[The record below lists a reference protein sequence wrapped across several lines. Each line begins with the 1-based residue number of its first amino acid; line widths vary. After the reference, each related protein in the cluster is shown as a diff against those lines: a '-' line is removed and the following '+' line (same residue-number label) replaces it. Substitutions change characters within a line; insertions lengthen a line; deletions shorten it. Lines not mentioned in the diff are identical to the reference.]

1 MVVLRIWYPLRPDGP
16 NPGFASL
23 YVSSAKRAAYMSV
36 RPVKDSTNRGP
47 EAMTATLADDV
58 KAEGRDTPYLWTYTR
73 MDEARILRAWDQFKG
88 PLALHSKTRKRENSF
103 RVCDM
108 LLAIGRGY
116 QADGGLHRAGTLTD
130 QAEAPI
136 RFAGLALNRIAL
148 SANAER
154 YLKFEH
160 W

>member
-1 MVVLRIWYPLRPDGP
+1 MVVLRIWYPMRPDGP

-23 YVSSAKRAAYMSV
+23 YVSSAKRSAYMSV
-36 RPVKDSTNRGP
+36 RPIKDKVNRGP

-58 KAEGRDTPYLWTYTR
+58 EAEGRDTPYLWTYTK
-73 MDEARILRAWDQFKG
+73 MDEAKVLRAWDQFKG
-88 PLALHSKTRKRENSF
+88 PLAIHAKNRKRENSF

-108 LLAIGRGY
+108 LLAIGRGLEIGPTATGSLTE
-116 QADGGLHRAGTLTD
+116 QAKASTL
-130 QAEAPI
+130 
-136 RFAGLALNRIAL
+136 FAALAINRIAL
-148 SANAER
+148 ASNAER

>member
-36 RPVKDSTNRGP
+36 RPVKDTANRGP

-108 LLAIGRGY
+108 LLAIGRGHEIEPT
-116 QADGGLHRAGTLTD
+116 ATGTLTD

-136 RFAGLALNRIAL
+136 RFAALAINRIAL